1 MFDAFFFVG
10 LPYAALLGL
19 IVGTGYR
26 VHKHRFTNTALT
38 SQFLESRTLVW
49 GAVAWHAGIF
59 VVLAG
64 HAVAILTPDLWRALT
79 SSYAFLIT
87 VEIIGVAAAMLA
99 LAGLCTLLVRR
110 VLHARLQRVSTIMDF
125 AVLSMLL
132 AQVLLGLGVAVSY
145 RWGAVWSTQ
154 TATPYLWSLLRLQ
167 PDVVL
172 AAAMPP
178 VMKLHMA
185 GAFVI
190 VLMIPFTRLVH
201 MFFLP
206 IGYVVRAP
214 QKVIWATRRRFERN
228 ASVRQAEESRRY
240 FLKTAAGMSAAGVL
254 LSLGVFDKLFRFFR
268 GTAMAAE
275 DEAELLHKKLNRLE
289 QAASERELELERLR
303 SEYIFVSNLSALSPT
318 EGAYFTDYQMR
329 PALAFLGDDGLPLL
343 ISAKCTHLGCTV
355 ASTLDSQGRIL
366 CPCHISYFD
375 VKTGQPNP
383 GAPAKAPLPHLG
395 WVLMDAGGSV
405 VASKNP
411 IGRMEG
417 TVDMAK
423 LQEYRVYIAKKFGG
437 LA

>member
-1 MFDAFFFVG
+1 MFDAFLFIG
-10 LPYAALLGL
+10 LPYVAILAL
-19 IVGTGYR
+19 IVGTAYR
-26 VHKHRFTNTALT
+26 AHKHRFTNTALT
-38 SQFLESRTLVW
+38 SQFLESRSLMW

-64 HAVAILTPDLWRALT
+64 HAVAILMPDLWLALT
-79 SSYAFLIT
+79 SNYAFLVT
-87 VEIIGVAAAMLA
+87 VEVIGIAAAMLA
-99 LAGLCTLLVRR
+99 LAGLCVLFVRR
-110 VLHARLQRVSTIMDF
+110 VLHARLQRVSTVMDF
-125 AVLSMLL
+125 AVLGLL
-132 AQVLLGLGVAVSY
+132 IAQVLLGLAVAVSY

-154 TATPYLWSLLRLQ
+154 TATPYLWSLVRLQ
-167 PDVVL
+167 PDLAL

-178 VMKLHMA
+178 VMKLHLA

-190 VLMIPFTRLVH
+190 LLMIPFTRLVH
-201 MFFLP
+201 MFFFP
-206 IGYVVRAP
+206 IGYVMRAP
-214 QKVIWATRRRFERN
+214 QRVIWATRRRFERN
-228 ASVRQAEESRRY
+228 VAVQQAEESRRY
-240 FLKTAAGMSAAGVL
+240 FLKTATGLSAAGVL

-275 DEAELLHKKLNRLE
+275 DEAELLRKKLNRLE

-303 SEYIFVSNLSALSPT
+303 SEYIFVANLNALSRT

-329 PALAFLGDDGLPLL
+329 PALAFQDDDGLPLL

-375 VKTGQPNP
+375 VKTGQPNA

-395 WVLMDAGGSV
+395 WVLMDAGGTV

-411 IGRMEG
+411 LGRLEG

-423 LQEYRVYIAKKFGG
+423 LSEYRVYIAKKFGG